1 MPRYSVS
8 YTSSCVSMFTTMAII
23 SHDFIYFDRYKS
35 ETSNGMF
42 PGVMT
47 TRGEIS
53 ALLPLKVVVNDMVH
67 RQ

>member
-1 MPRYSVS
+1 
-8 YTSSCVSMFTTMAII
+8 MFTTMAII